1 MALAPALVLLHQNLD
16 VGTNL
21 TEIQIHVLNE
31 RGKKRERKMDYILWT
46 THEVVQIGREK

>member
-21 TEIQIHVLNE
+21 TEIQIHVLNG
-31 RGKKRERKMDYILWT
+31 RGKKRERERERKMGLHSVDNP
-46 THEVVQIGREK
+46 